1 MRFNREIYPGR
12 GLGVWAFWL
21 HRLSGLAI
29 IFYLLM
35 HILVIS
41 TIVGGQANFNSAM
54 TFLKV
59 ADLRLARNGL
69 DRLHHASWSQWH
81 PHCPVR
87 SGHGHQTAKRNFRG
101 HGNRRRD
108 SNRHCVCGR
117 VAAHRW
123 IKMVNSNW

>member
-41 TIVGGQANFNSAM
+41 SIVGGQATFNSAM
-54 TFLKV
+54 TFLKSPIFVLLEMGLIGCITLHGLNGIRVVLFDLGMGIKRQKEIFVGMAIAAAILTGIAFVV
-59 ADLRLARNGL
+59 AL
-69 DRLHHASWSQWH
+69 
-81 PHCPVR
+81 PHII
-87 SGHGHQTAKRNFRG
+87 G
-101 HGNRRRD
+101 
-108 SNRHCVCGR
+108 
-117 VAAHRW
+117 
-123 IKMVNSNW
+123 

>member
-41 TIVGGQANFNSAM
+41 TIVGGQANFNNAM
-54 TFLKV
+54 TFLKSPIFVLLEMGLIGCITLHGLNGIRVVLFDLGMGIKRQKEIFVGMAIAAAVLTGIAFVV
-59 ADLRLARNGL
+59 AL
-69 DRLHHASWSQWH
+69 
-81 PHCPVR
+81 PHIV
-87 SGHGHQTAKRNFRG
+87 G
-101 HGNRRRD
+101 
-108 SNRHCVCGR
+108 
-117 VAAHRW
+117 
-123 IKMVNSNW
+123 

>member
-41 TIVGGQANFNSAM
+41 TIVGGQANFNNAM
-54 TFLKV
+54 TFLKSPIFVLLEMGLIGCITLHGLNGIRVVLFDLGMGIRRQKEIFVGMAIAAAVLTGIAFVV
-59 ADLRLARNGL
+59 AL
-69 DRLHHASWSQWH
+69 
-81 PHCPVR
+81 PHII
-87 SGHGHQTAKRNFRG
+87 G
-101 HGNRRRD
+101 
-108 SNRHCVCGR
+108 
-117 VAAHRW
+117 
-123 IKMVNSNW
+123 

>member
-41 TIVGGQANFNSAM
+41 TIVGGQANFNNAM
-54 TFLKV
+54 TFLKSPIFVLLEMGLIGCITLHGLNGIRVVLFDLGMGIKRQKEIFVGMAIAAAVLTGIAFVV
-59 ADLRLARNGL
+59 AL
-69 DRLHHASWSQWH
+69 
-81 PHCPVR
+81 PHII
-87 SGHGHQTAKRNFRG
+87 G
-101 HGNRRRD
+101 
-108 SNRHCVCGR
+108 
-117 VAAHRW
+117 
-123 IKMVNSNW
+123 

>member
-41 TIVGGQANFNSAM
+41 TIVGGQANFNNAM
-54 TFLKV
+54 TFLKSPIFV
-59 ADLRLARNGL
+59 LLEMGLIGCITLHGLNGL
-69 DRLHHASWSQWH
+69 RIVLFDLGIGIKRQKEVFVGMAIAAAILTGIAFVVAL
-81 PHCPVR
+81 PHII
-87 SGHGHQTAKRNFRG
+87 G
-101 HGNRRRD
+101 
-108 SNRHCVCGR
+108 
-117 VAAHRW
+117 
-123 IKMVNSNW
+123 